1 MSFGKFKQRLTDATE
16 IIDDFD
22 LEGNELIENLEEIR
36 GFNKFLGGYSA
47 MMSALNKTLF
57 QLSKHEKYT
66 LLDVGC
72 GGGDTLLEI
81 AKEAEKRGHNIEL
94 HGADANPFIVQ
105 YAQSKTM
112 QRNEI
117 TIRIANVFS
126 DHFFEKQYDF
136 TTANLFLHHFSKEE
150 IVSFIKI
157 AKKYTHRAIIVTDLH
172 RHFLAYFAFDII
184 TKLLKA
190 SHITKNDGKISILR
204 GFTKKN
210 GEKCWI
216 RLE

>member
-1 MSFGKFKQRLTDATE
+1 
-16 IIDDFD
+16 
-22 LEGNELIENLEEIR
+22 
-36 GFNKFLGGYSA
+36 
-47 MMSALNKTLF
+47 
-57 QLSKHEKYT
+57 
-66 LLDVGC
+66 
-72 GGGDTLLEI
+72 
-81 AKEAEKRGHNIEL
+81 L

-204 GFTKKN
+204 GFTKKEWREMLDKAGVKN
-210 GEKCWI
+210 YQMKWTWAFRYQIIVYCK
-216 RLE
+216 